1 MVLLSVAPPVPSLGW
16 VALAFSHNRD
26 QPAISRIQR
35 LDFISPVDYSIRH
48 AMQSGAGCAIMKVE
62 IENKVVAR
70 FRDGRIIKGYT
81 QDFFPNKDVFHI
93 SGTERGK
100 DLTEVLVPD
109 LKALFFVKSFEGKKD
124 HRKHDHPDVIQK
136 LSKTA
141 GIKLKIVFADGEQ
154 MLALTQ
160 GYDPSRKGFF
170 IFSPDTES
178 NWERAFVLKQ
188 AIKEVTRVK

>member
-1 MVLLSVAPPVPSLGW
+1 
-16 VALAFSHNRD
+16 
-26 QPAISRIQR
+26 
-35 LDFISPVDYSIRH
+35 
-48 AMQSGAGCAIMKVE
+48 MKVG

-70 FRDGRIIKGYT
+70 FRDGKIMKGYT

-109 LKALFFVKSFEGKKD
+109 LKALFFVKSFEGNKE
-124 HRKHDHPDVIQK
+124 HRKHDHPDVLEK

-141 GIKLKIVFADGEQ
+141 GVKLKITFADGEQ
-154 MLALTQ
+154 MLVLTQ
-160 GYDPSRKGFF
+160 GYDPGRKGFF
-170 IFSPDTES
+170 IFSADAES

-188 AIKEVTRVK
+188 AIREVTRVK

>member
-1 MVLLSVAPPVPSLGW
+1 LILASNTWNIKVLILIAGLSILW
-16 VALAFSHNRD
+16 LNK
-26 QPAISRIQR
+26 
-35 LDFISPVDYSIRH
+35 SIEG
-48 AMQSGAGCAIMKVE
+48 SGVCAMKVG

-70 FRDGRIIKGYT
+70 FRDGKILKGFT

-93 SGTERGK
+93 SSTERGK

-136 LSKTA
+136 FSKTA
-141 GIKLKIVFADGEQ
+141 GIKLKIVFTDGEQ

-188 AIKEVTRVK
+188 AIKEVVRVK

>member
-1 MVLLSVAPPVPSLGW
+1 MIVKDLKWIGVFV
-16 VALAFSHNRD
+16 
-26 QPAISRIQR
+26 
-35 LDFISPVDYSIRH
+35 
-48 AMQSGAGCAIMKVE
+48 MKVG

-70 FRDGRIIKGYT
+70 FRDGKIIKGFT

-100 DLTEVLVPD
+100 DLAEVLIPD
-109 LKALFFVKSFEGKKD
+109 LKALFFVKSFEGKKE
-124 HRKHDHPDVIQK
+124 HRKHDHPDVVEK

-141 GIKLKIVFADGEQ
+141 GIKLKIVFTDGEQ

-170 IFSPDTES
+170 IFSPDPES

>member
-1 MVLLSVAPPVPSLGW
+1 
-16 VALAFSHNRD
+16 
-26 QPAISRIQR
+26 
-35 LDFISPVDYSIRH
+35 
-48 AMQSGAGCAIMKVE
+48 
-62 IENKVVAR
+62 
-70 FRDGRIIKGYT
+70 
-81 QDFFPNKDVFHI
+81 
-93 SGTERGK
+93 
-100 DLTEVLVPD
+100 
-109 LKALFFVKSFEGKKD
+109 
-124 HRKHDHPDVIQK
+124 VIQK

-170 IFSPDTES
+170 VFSPDAES